1 MDNASTS
8 RGHASLNDPLQMTD
22 DYELMDSGDGRKYE
36 RFGNVSLVRPCS
48 QALWRPESPET
59 WSRATATFDR
69 EDGNRWHNRGAL
81 PKEWTIETAGIK
93 FRLSGTDFGHLGI
106 FPEQRAQWNW
116 IREIIKRRIG
126 GLGDWRIGGLEAIS
140 PAQNSEPGTRNSEL
154 GTQSSK
160 LKAQSPKLKAQ
171 SSKRPTVLNLFA
183 YSGGSTI
190 AAAQG
195 GAEVCHLDASKGMV
209 QWARS
214 NAELNGL
221 KEHPIRWITDDAHK
235 FMEREIRRGRRYD
248 AIIFD
253 PPTFGRGANGEMYK
267 IERDL
272 KKTLSLVRSLL
283 SDNPLFVLFSSHTP
297 GLSCTVAANI
307 LGQAF
312 PGAQIETGE
321 MLLEGRSVPCPSG
334 IYCRALFQP

>member
-1 MDNASTS
+1 MVE
-8 RGHASLNDPLQMTD
+8 

-48 QALWRPESPET
+48 QALWRPESPEM

-81 PKEWTIETAGIK
+81 PKEWTIETAGIR

-116 IREIIKRRIG
+116 IREIVKWKSGKVEGWKG
-126 GLGDWRIGGLEAIS
+126 GKVEDVSSTG
-140 PAQNSEPGTRNSEL
+140 N
-154 GTQSSK
+154 SK
-160 LKAQSPKLKAQ
+160 LETLNSKL
-171 SSKRPTVLNLFA
+171 PTVLNLFA

-209 QWARS
+209 QWARA

-272 KKTLSLVRSLL
+272 KKTLSLVRSHL
-283 SDNPLFVLFSSHTP
+283 SDSPLFVLFSSHTP

-312 PGAQIETGE
+312 PEAQIETGE
-321 MLLEGRSVPCPSG
+321 MLLEGRSLPCPSG
-334 IYCRALFQP
+334 IYCRAVFRTNV

>member
-1 MDNASTS
+1 MVE
-8 RGHASLNDPLQMTD
+8 
-22 DYELMDSGDGRKYE
+22 DYELIDSGDGRKYE

-59 WSRATATFDR
+59 WSRATASFDR

-81 PKEWTIETAGIK
+81 PKEWTIETAGIR

-106 FPEQRAQWNW
+106 FPEQRAQWKW
-116 IREIIKRRIG
+116 IREAVKRRSE
-126 GLGDWRIGGLEAIS
+126 GLEEWRSEGVEAIPPS
-140 PAQNSEPGTRNSEL
+140 QNPKLETLN
-154 GTQSSK
+154 SK
-160 LKAQSPKLKAQ
+160 L
-171 SSKRPTVLNLFA
+171 PTVLNLFA

-209 QWARS
+209 QWARE
-214 NAELNGL
+214 NAALNGL
-221 KEHPIRWITDDAHK
+221 KDHPIRWITDDAHK
-235 FMEREIRRGRRYD
+235 FMERELRRGRRYD
-248 AIIFD
+248 AVIFD

-272 KKTLSLVRSLL
+272 AKTLSLVKSLL
-283 SDNPLFVLFSSHTP
+283 SDRPAFVLFSSHTP
-297 GLSCTVAANI
+297 GLSCMVAANI

-312 PGAQIETGE
+312 PGAEIESGE

-334 IYCRALFQP
+334 IYCRAVFRHSS